1 MLFNSN
7 RAIEFMRRCE
17 VDVLVATSPTNVT
30 YFSDYYSWLDSQ
42 FKEYMMSPGASSD
55 LDQTAP
61 YAVFPLE

>member
-30 YFSDYYSWLDSQ
+30 YFSDY
-42 FKEYMMSPGASSD
+42 
-55 LDQTAP
+55 
-61 YAVFPLE
+61 